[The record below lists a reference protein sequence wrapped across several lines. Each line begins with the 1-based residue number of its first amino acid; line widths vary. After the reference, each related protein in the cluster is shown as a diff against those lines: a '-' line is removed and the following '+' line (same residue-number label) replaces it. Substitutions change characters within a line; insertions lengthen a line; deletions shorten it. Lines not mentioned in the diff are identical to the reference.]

1 MVRQLLQRRVPFV
14 LLAALHAPGRTG
26 LAVAG
31 TAFAVF
37 LILAELLFDSTVAYT
52 AGAIW
57 KRLDFDLMLVSSGF
71 REVVMSAPFPRQ
83 RLVQALDFPGV
94 ARVSPVWRAN
104 AAWKDRE
111 AGTQG
116 RIVVIGVR
124 PEDRPL
130 RLPEAEELA
139 LALEAP
145 DAVAADRESLRVC
158 GPMERGREA
167 TCVRRKV
174 RISTLVSI
182 GVGFVCDGAVL
193 ASEQNFERITESD
206 LENVHLGLITLAP
219 GAEGAAV
226 AAALRA
232 GLPPDVQVLTPAEL
246 DRAQR
251 EFWERISSSGKITR
265 AGVALALV
273 VALVVLVQIL
283 STEVLKRLPEFA
295 TLAALGYER
304 RAIRGMVLRHALA
317 LALGGYALGLL
328 AALPLPRLLGRLV
341 HMPLAHSPRDAAL
354 VLAAT
359 VLVCLLAA
367 SFALRSLERA
377 DPAELF

>member
-1 MVRQLLQRRVPFV
+1 
-14 LLAALHAPGRTG
+14 
-26 LAVAG
+26 
-31 TAFAVF
+31 
-37 LILAELLFDSTVAYT
+37 
-52 AGAIW
+52 
-57 KRLDFDLMLVSSGF
+57 
-71 REVVMSAPFPRQ
+71 
-83 RLVQALDFPGV
+83 
-94 ARVSPVWRAN
+94 
-104 AAWKDRE
+104 
-111 AGTQG
+111 
-116 RIVVIGVR
+116 
-124 PEDRPL
+124 
-130 RLPEAEELA
+130 
-139 LALEAP
+139 
-145 DAVAADRESLRVC
+145 
-158 GPMERGREA
+158 MERGREA